1 MSSIKVKKDEQSGE
15 LYIDF
20 NDIAHM
26 FEDPSIVEYYTMEEG
41 ESGNIVLE
49 FFDKDENPVLP
60 VQK

>member
-1 MSSIKVKKDEQSGE
+1 MSNIKVKKDEQTGE

-20 NDIAHM
+20 NDIADM
-26 FEDPSIVEYYTMEEG
+26 FEDPSIVEYYTVEERDG
-41 ESGNIVLE
+41 GSIVLE

>member
-1 MSSIKVKKDEQSGE
+1 MSSIKIKKDDQTGE
-15 LYIDF
+15 CYIDF

-26 FEDPSIVEYYTMEEG
+26 FEDPSIVEYYILEEN
-41 ESGNIVLE
+41 EKGNIVLE